1 MLFCTGETS
10 LFLSILRG
18 SPNDWRYRIKDQLH
32 EEGIHIP
39 IFDTN
44 KGEEMLEYLG
54 TIVTEFMNETV
65 SEIKQGLEEND
76 LGQ

>member
-1 MLFCTGETS
+1 MLLCTGETA

-44 KGEEMLEYLG
+44 KGEKMLDYLG

-65 SEIKQGLEEND
+65 SEIKEDLKTND
-76 LGQ
+76 LG

>member
-18 SPNDWRYRIKDQLH
+18 SPNDWRYRIKDQLD

-39 IFDTN
+39 IFETN
-44 KGEEMLEYLG
+44 KGEEMLNYLG

-65 SEIKQGLEEND
+65 REIKKDLKKND
-76 LGQ
+76 LG